1 MHYPRCAGC
10 CYHEVNSKT
19 EAPRPC
25 EHRTDKAELRLT
37 FMQPNFCALCA
48 SARIKNQKGEARMSV
63 LAQKHHPKVPGY
75 FTVATIFSTLVVFAL
90 LILKNCARVLTGW

>member
-1 MHYPRCAGC
+1 
-10 CYHEVNSKT
+10 
-19 EAPRPC
+19 
-25 EHRTDKAELRLT
+25 
-37 FMQPNFCALCA
+37 
-48 SARIKNQKGEARMSV
+48 MSV